1 MKPWELDEIRRA
13 VKGKWLMRPE
23 HLRTFN
29 GRIATDSRK
38 VAQGELFIAIKGE
51 RFDAHDFLKEIIAR
65 EPAAVLVHAEP
76 QAELLAQAREKGVT
90 IILVENTVVALNR
103 LAAAYRSN
111 EIVPGFRA
119 KVIAVGGSNGK
130 TTTKRI
136 IHALLSEKY
145 GEAGGHAS
153 PKSFNNNIGMP
164 LTLLEVA
171 PSHEYVVLEIGTN
184 APGEITALGEVCRPD
199 IAVITSV
206 GLEHLE
212 KLGDLAGVAREEA
225 SIAPHVATGGTLIF
239 PAETPEL
246 TQALKLA
253 QAQRILIASEAGAA
267 RDADLVLTSVESTA
281 RGTSFS
287 INSRGR
293 FMVPLV
299 GEHNAFNALV
309 AIAVARRLG
318 VTDEQI
324 STGLQ
329 KVQPAE
335 GRFQLLQAGPYAVI
349 NDAYNANPTSMEAS
363 LRTFAALPAPAKS
376 RKVVILGD
384 MRELGAATEAMH
396 RQAGTLV
403 GSLPFQLF
411 IAIGKSMEIAAA
423 EVREDGRLKAELR
436 TARPKVICY
445 PDAAAAREKLLTHL
459 KKSDQ
464 ILLKGS
470 HSMNLESLLE
480 TLRGENVRPKVKSA
494 TRRRAVS
501 RR

>member
-1 MKPWELDEIRRA
+1 VKPWELDEIRRA

-38 VAQGELFIAIKGE
+38 VVQGELFIAIKGE
-51 RFDAHDFLKEIIAR
+51 RFDAHDFLKEIVGR
-65 EPAAVLVHAEP
+65 EPAAVVVHREP
-76 QAELLAQAREKGVT
+76 ALELLTLAKERGVT
-90 IILVENTVVALNR
+90 VILVDDTIAALNR

-184 APGEITALGEVCRPD
+184 APGEIAALGEVCRPD

-225 SIAPHVATGGTLIF
+225 SIAPYVATGGTLIF

-246 TQALKLA
+246 MQALKLA
-253 QAQRILIASEAGAA
+253 KAQRILIAREGGSK
-267 RDADLVLTSVESTA
+267 DADLLLTSIDSTA
-281 RGTSFS
+281 QGTSFS
-287 INSRGR
+287 INNRGR
-293 FMVPLV
+293 FMIPLL

-324 STGLQ
+324 VAGLQ
-329 KVQPAE
+329 KVQPAD
-335 GRFQLLQAGPYAVI
+335 GRFQLVQAGPYMVI

-396 RQAGTLV
+396 RQVGTLV
-403 GSLPFQLF
+403 GSLPLQLF

-423 EVREDGRLKAELR
+423 EVREDSRLKAELQ

-480 TLRGENVRPKVKSA
+480 TLRGENVKPKVKSA